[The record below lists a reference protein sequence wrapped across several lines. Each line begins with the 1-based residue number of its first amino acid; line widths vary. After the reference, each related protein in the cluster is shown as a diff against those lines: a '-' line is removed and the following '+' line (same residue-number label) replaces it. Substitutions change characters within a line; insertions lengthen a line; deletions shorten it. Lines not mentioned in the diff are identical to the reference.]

1 MPLQA
6 LCDILVGELGM
17 PKLPE
22 QVAGGELLGGV
33 DSVTSS
39 GPLSSRLLGVEQ
51 VCSAK
56 DYHEENDLYKLRR
69 RSEDSGAI
77 R

>member
-6 LCDILVGELGM
+6 LCDILVGELGI

-22 QVAGGELLGGV
+22 RDVGGQLLAGA

-39 GPLSSRLLGVEQ
+39 GPLSSRLLGVEP
-51 VCSAK
+51 VCYPK
-56 DYHEENDLYKLRR
+56 DYHEENDLYKL
-69 RSEDSGAI
+69 
-77 R
+77 